1 MARTPSHHSRRPA
14 AQRHSLRQT
23 INKIAALPLCL
34 LLLSPLGTAYARRA
48 DTPAARPDQQNDR
61 IAGTTQGAGD
71 VLALEKGVPVEREL
85 AGGVVH
91 SYRLT
96 LAAHQLLRLVVDQ
109 RGVDVVVTLFAPD
122 GKKLAEVDSPNGT
135 QGPEP
140 VTLVTEVSGDYRLD
154 VQSLEKN
161 AAAGRYEARIEE
173 LRAATAEDGERLA
186 AAAAA
191 ERLNVQ
197 VMRLYGEGKIDEALP
212 LAERELV
219 LREKGLGAEH
229 PAVGLSLN
237 NLGRL
242 YYDKGDYARSEQMY
256 RRSLAVREKA
266 LGPEHPDVAIPLGVL
281 ASLHVKS
288 GRYASA
294 EPMFRRAL
302 AIKEKAFG
310 PAHTELFELLNEYAA
325 LHSAKEDYVRA
336 ESLYLRALGIAEK
349 AAGAEHPAVVKPL
362 LGLAW
367 AYVNGGSHARAEE
380 LLQRGLAIKE
390 RELGREHPEITMLLD
405 PLAYSYQLKGDY
417 VRAEQLFQRVLA
429 IREKA
434 YGPEHSIVAVAL
446 DSLALLYRDKG
457 DYARAEAR
465 LLRSLAINEKLFG
478 GENVAVAK
486 NTNNLAMV
494 YLYRGDSARAE
505 SLFRRSLAI
514 VEKVL
519 GAEHPGN
526 ASLLNNLAQLYSDRG
541 EGERAE
547 PLFRR
552 ALAMVEKAYGPEH
565 IQLAAKLNNLARGLE
580 LKGDYAEAESLYRR
594 SLAILEKTRGAK
606 NPLAAQVLHGLASMF
621 AAKGDVARAV
631 STQARVLDIHE
642 HNLGLVLTTGSEEQK
657 RLYLSTL
664 TGSYYFTVWLH
675 VSRAPADPLAAR
687 LSLATVLGRKG
698 RALDAMSDQVAAL
711 RRRLDPQDRALL
723 EQLSATRSR
732 LSALALKPS
741 DKIDPAEHR
750 AEVVKLEEEEQRLE
764 AAVSERSAE
773 FRAQSRPVTV
783 EAVRGAL
790 PAGAALVEFVSY
802 RPLNL
807 KSKTVAGRGGAP
819 RYVAY
824 VLPREGAPA
833 WVELGEAA
841 PIDVGIAELRRALS
855 NPASKDVKEAAR
867 ALDERVMR
875 PVRKLLGD
883 ARRVFLSPDGALNLI
898 PFGALLD
905 EHGKY
910 LVEGYSITYLTSGR
924 DLLRLQAGAAS
935 KQGPLVFANPLFD
948 AQAAADQSTQGAAAG
963 AGQRRSVDLSQVRFA
978 PLPGTAGEAQA
989 LGSILPG
996 VKVLAEAQATEAA
1009 LKQVS
1014 GPSVLHVATH
1024 GFFLP
1029 DQPPEADAVARGLGL
1044 TADGAPAAG
1053 ARREENPL
1061 LRSGLAL
1068 AGANRGQSGAGEDG
1082 VLTAL
1087 EAAGLDL
1094 WGTKLVVLSAC
1105 ETGIGEVKNGDG
1117 VYGLRRALVLA
1128 GSESQV
1134 MSLWQVSDEATR
1146 DLMISYYKRLQAGE
1160 ERTEALRAVQLEMLR
1175 GGRQVHTDQERGLSQ
1190 ELGGRARQSREHPFF
1205 WASFIQSGD
1214 WRSINSRPGVNK

>member
-1 MARTPSHHSRRPA
+1 MARTPSHHSQRPA
-14 AQRHSLRQT
+14 AQGYSLRQT
-23 INKIAALPLCL
+23 INKIAALLLCL
-34 LLLSPLGTAYARRA
+34 LLPPPAPAYARRA
-48 DTPAARPDQQNDR
+48 GTTAARPDRHSDQ
-61 IAGTTQGAGD
+61 IAGTTQETR
-71 VLALEKGVPVEREL
+71 ALEKGSPVEREL

-96 LAAHQLLRLVVDQ
+96 LAAGQLLRVVVDQ

-140 VTLVTEVSGDYRLD
+140 FALVTEAAGDYRLE
-154 VQSLEKN
+154 VRSLEKT
-161 AAAGRYEARIEE
+161 AAAGRYEAKIEE
-173 LRAATAEDGERLA
+173 LRAATAEDRERLA
-186 AAAAA
+186 AVEEAM
-191 ERLNVQ
+191 RLNVQ
-197 VMRLYGEGKIDEALP
+197 VLKLHGEGKIDEAVP
-212 LAERELV
+212 LAEREVL

-229 PAVGLSLN
+229 PEVGLSLN

-242 YYDKGDYARSEQMY
+242 YFDKGDYARSEQTY
-256 RRSLAVREKA
+256 GRSLAVREKA
-266 LGPEHPDVAIPLGVL
+266 LGPEHPDVATTLAVL
-281 ASLHVKS
+281 ASMHVMN
-288 GRYASA
+288 GRYAAA

-302 AIKEKAFG
+302 AIKEKVFG
-310 PAHTELFELLNEYAA
+310 PGHPELFDLLNDYAA
-325 LHSAKEDYVRA
+325 LHSMKDDFVRA
-336 ESLYLRALGIAEK
+336 EALYLRALGIAEK

-362 LGLAW
+362 LGLGW
-367 AYVNGGSHARAEE
+367 AYVNGGQYARAEG

-390 RELGREHPEITMLLD
+390 KERGREHPDVTTLLD
-405 PLAYSYQLKGDY
+405 PLAYSYQMRGDY
-417 VRAEQLFQRVLA
+417 VRAEPLYQRILA
-429 IREKA
+429 IREKT
-434 YGPEHSIVAVAL
+434 YGAEHQAVAAAL
-446 DSLALLYRDKG
+446 DALALLYQEKG
-457 DYARAEAR
+457 DYARAESLYRRA
-465 LLRSLAINEKLFG
+465 LAISEKSLGAEHF
-478 GENVAVAK
+478 AVSKIA
-486 NTNNLAMV
+486 NNLAIL
-494 YLYRGDSARAE
+494 YLYTADYARAE
-505 SLFRRSLAI
+505 PLFKRSLAI
-514 VEKVL
+514 VEKSF

-526 ASLLNNLAQLYSDRG
+526 ASILNNLALVYTDQG
-541 EGERAE
+541 EWERAE
-547 PLFRR
+547 PLARR
-552 ALAMVEKAYGPEH
+552 ALAIAEKAHGPEH
-565 IQLAAKLNNLARGLE
+565 PALAAKLYTLAYLLR
-580 LKGDYAEAESLYRR
+580 LKGDYGEAESLHGR
-594 SLAILEKTRGAK
+594 SLAIVEKTRGAK
-606 NPLAAQVLHGLASMF
+606 HPHAAVALHGLASMF
-621 AAKGDVARAV
+621 AAKGDIARAL
-631 STQARVLDIHE
+631 STQARVLDIQE
-642 HNLGLVLTTGSEEQK
+642 HNLGLTLSAGSEEQK

-664 TGSYYFTVWLH
+664 NNTYHFTIWLH
-675 VSRAPADPLAAR
+675 VSHAPTDALAAR
-687 LSLATVLGRKG
+687 LSLTTVLGRKG

-732 LSALALKPS
+732 LSTLALKPS
-741 DKIDPAEHR
+741 DKIDPAAHR
-750 AEVVKLEEEEQRLE
+750 AEVAKLEEEEQRLE

-790 PAGAALVEFVSY
+790 PAGAVLVEFVSY

-841 PIDVGIAELRRALS
+841 PIDDGIADLRRALS

-905 EHGKY
+905 ERGKY
-910 LVEGYSITYLTSGR
+910 LVEDYSITYLTSGR
-924 DLLRLQAGAAS
+924 DLLRLQPGPAS

-948 AQAAADQSTQGAAAG
+948 AQAATTNQSTQGAAANE
-963 AGQRRSVDLSQVRFA
+963 QRRSVELSQVRFS

-1029 DQPPEADAVARGLGL
+1029 DQPQDTAAVERGLGL
-1044 TADGAPAAG
+1044 TADGPPAAG
-1053 ARREENPL
+1053 MRREENPL

-1068 AGANRGQSGAGEDG
+1068 AGANKGQSGAGEDG

-1087 EAAGLDL
+1087 EVAGLDL

-1175 GGRQVHTDQERGLSQ
+1175 GGRQVHTGQERGLSQ
-1190 ELGGRARQSREHPFF
+1190 ELGGRPKQSREHPFF

-1214 WRSINSRPGVNK
+1214 WRSLNSQPGANK